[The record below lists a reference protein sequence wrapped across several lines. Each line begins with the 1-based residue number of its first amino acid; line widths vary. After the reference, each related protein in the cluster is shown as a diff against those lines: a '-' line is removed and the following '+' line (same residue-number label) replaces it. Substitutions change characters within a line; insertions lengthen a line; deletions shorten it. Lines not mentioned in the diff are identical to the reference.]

1 MSSMLR
7 TLQRC
12 PVCAFSELVTDQV
25 VEGGFLVLGACP
37 RCDHRW
43 TGAVPRPGFPRAVP
57 VRPGAPLRREQGIAA
72 A

>member
-1 MSSMLR
+1 MNGLLR

-12 PVCAFSELVTDQV
+12 PVCAFSEVLTDVV
-25 VEGGFLVLGACP
+25 VEPGFLLLSRCP

-43 TGAVPRPGFPRAVP
+43 TGGANRPGLRRAVA
-57 VRPGAPLRREQGIAA
+57 VRGAAPLRTERGSAA

>member
-1 MSSMLR
+1 MNGRLR

-12 PVCAFSELVTDQV
+12 PFCAFSEVVTDQV
-25 VEGGFLVLGACP
+25 VEDGFLVLGACP

-43 TGAVPRPGFPRAVP
+43 TGAIPRPGFPRAV
-57 VRPGAPLRREQGIAA
+57 RPSASLRREQGIAA

>member
-1 MSSMLR
+1 MNSMPR

-12 PVCAFSELVTDQV
+12 PVCAFSEVVTDQV
-25 VEGGFLVLGACP
+25 VDGGFLVLGACP

-43 TGAVPRPGFPRAVP
+43 TAGVPWPRLPRALS
-57 VRPGAPLRREQGIAA
+57 VRPGAPLRREQGVAA

>member
-1 MSSMLR
+1 MSHLHR

-12 PVCAFSELVTDQV
+12 PVCAFSEVVTDQV
-25 VEGGFLVLGACP
+25 VEGGFLVLSACP

-43 TGAVPRPGFPRAVP
+43 TGAFSRPGLPRAL
-57 VRPGAPLRREQGIAA
+57 RKATPLRREQGVAA

>member
-1 MSSMLR
+1 MNSRLR

-12 PVCAFSELVTDQV
+12 PVCTFSEVVTDQV

-43 TGAVPRPGFPRAVP
+43 TGAVPRPGFPRAV
-57 VRPGAPLRREQGIAA
+57 RPAAPLRREQGIAA

>member
-1 MSSMLR
+1 MHSMLR

-12 PVCAFSELVTDQV
+12 PVCAFSEVVTDQV
-25 VEGGFLVLGACP
+25 VEGGFLLLGACP

-43 TGAVPRPGFPRAVP
+43 TGAMPRPGFPRAVP
-57 VRPGAPLRREQGIAA
+57 VRPDAPLRREQGIAA

>member
-1 MSSMLR
+1 VHSMHR

-12 PVCAFSELVTDQV
+12 PVCAFSEVVTDQV
-25 VEGGFLVLGACP
+25 LESGFLLLGACP

-43 TGAVPRPGFPRAVP
+43 TGTMPRPRFPRAVP

>member
-1 MSSMLR
+1 MNGFR

-12 PVCAFSELVTDQV
+12 PVCAFSEVLSDVV
-25 VEGGFLVLGACP
+25 VEPGFLVLGSCP

-43 TGAVPRPGFPRAVP
+43 TGAASRPGLLRAVALH
-57 VRPGAPLRREQGIAA
+57 GAAPRRGEWGSAA

>member
-1 MSSMLR
+1 MDPRLR

-25 VEGGFLVLGACP
+25 VEGGFLALGACP

-43 TGAVPRPGFPRAVP
+43 TGFIPRSGVARA
-57 VRPGAPLRREQGIAA
+57 VRPGAPLRREQGAA
-72 A
+72 AA